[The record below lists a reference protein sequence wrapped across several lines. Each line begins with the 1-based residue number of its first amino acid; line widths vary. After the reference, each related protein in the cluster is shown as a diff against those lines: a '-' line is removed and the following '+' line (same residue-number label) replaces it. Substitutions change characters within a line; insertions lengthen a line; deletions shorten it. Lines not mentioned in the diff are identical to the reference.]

1 MATGQELKRTREA
14 QGITQVD
21 LAAEIENPDGT
32 KGVRRQTVIQ
42 WEQRADVP
50 RAVADRYIAA
60 VDRLR
65 EKDR

>member
-21 LAAEIENPDGT
+21 LAAEI
-32 KGVRRQTVIQ
+32 GVRRQTVIQ